1 MMCKLMTLTSS
12 AMLFF
17 STSICGVQDQT
28 WNFDKAELTSQL
40 TWATISGKNPKNHET
55 GSQKFYLVKLI
66 EFYWNEKYKSLASPQ
81 IFFFFFNLVFI
92 SIIF

>member
-81 IFFFFFNLVFI
+81 FFFFFNLVYI